1 MKGKRR
7 ITALASIFM
16 AVILCLTSA
25 VPVPALET
33 GNEILL
39 NQGNGSETGSLIQAD
54 DAQNITADITSDD
67 ISEDVLNDISN
78 NASDNTSDNT
88 SEISLYSTQDYA
100 DTDNVPENR
109 EADDDK
115 TPAADTDGKEVKA
128 DGVEAG
134 NADKEAKAGGKEK
147 ENSGTSAAD
156 NETSANEEESGE
168 LRDIVRINPLYED
181 VVDESDIPLPP
192 EESTWQTQGTN
203 SAFGTAQTYK
213 SGAPAYK
220 SASVD
225 TYNATSAG
233 TYTTISDAAAYLRDC
248 MEAHESE
255 VRININ
261 IPSIDY
267 GNDLDA
273 LWDMVLAQAKT
284 HSGKGTQGDSISY
297 QYAGARG
304 QYSSKI
310 LIYYPG
316 YYTTKEQEN
325 ELTARVSEVLK
336 SLKLDGC
343 SDEVKSARI
352 HKYITDHVVYDHAN
366 LNNVNYKLKYTAY
379 AALINGTA
387 VCQGYSVLF
396 YRMALDAGLDARV
409 ISGKGNGGDHAWNIV
424 RLNGKYYNLDSTW
437 DAGKSP
443 ATYGYYLN
451 NKTFDNSH
459 VRASKSNSGLDYTS
473 ASFNRQYPM
482 ASSSLPYP
490 ESEKKHPTSVKFVQ
504 GTTVTAGLGSE
515 VTLDV
520 SVEPADAWDK
530 YVSFTILSGATIGC
544 SWKYNDKTD
553 YVTVVPSGKA
563 SGSVTV
569 RATTR
574 DGNKT
579 CDCKIVFRENTTP
592 LAITKHPSNAS
603 GKAGDKVS
611 FNITATG
618 EGIKYLWQCS
628 EDNGSTY
635 KNLNSVWE
643 GYNTASLKVP
653 VTAARN
659 GFKYRCAVTDVT
671 GASIYSNPATLT
683 VTEET
688 GGGTVDPF
696 VQTEITVDSG
706 QPGYLTQ
713 GYSMEV
719 TGSVTGTNRD
729 IVFTKVKGDGI
740 NISKQSSDAGRFR
753 LRIDASG
760 CKVAS
765 GDSVEAVVKATVKNG
780 KKDGNGKYTDY
791 VNDSFYTVRVYPGST
806 LTFAPD
812 TRKFSYTSPA
822 SVNTGTTGGRD
833 NSAIDKDNQITAFTD
848 CKGVFIK
855 VWENEVKDE
864 PVWSSSIAAKGGNSA
879 VISGDSL
886 VTALRNAGKLSTSSD
901 FIFRIYPCNSNG
913 KYNKNVYSDATIHI
927 YRISVTGTGVVPASF
942 YGLKGQEIEIKASP
956 ADAASLNWSDSSYW
970 ADDAAKKE
978 GQLRKVTV
986 TGDKTYTAVLS
997 PVTVDVT
1004 KVTINRRDG
1013 SDVIKLETGKS
1024 RQLSATV
1031 EPSNATDK
1039 SVGWK
1044 SSNTDIVKID
1054 SKGNITGV
1062 KEGEAVITVTTN
1074 SRGLTDI
1081 CTVKVMDE
1089 VIEDDYVIEG
1099 QEVRMTANIPDGSSV
1114 KNGAKISLS
1123 CDPAAALVYYTL
1135 DGTAPVGDYAGK
1147 NGRGTSRYSEP
1158 VTINGANGD
1167 KVTVRAR
1174 AVLYGY
1180 KSCEAAFSYIVDDWG
1195 EIDDEGDDIKEK
1207 IPDSDP
1213 EKIPKAVWYSFKG
1226 DNKIYLPNST
1236 PQTVSVNKIA
1246 TGKNIIFN
1254 NEISVFYGNEKLVEG
1269 RDYRVIYSNNVSPA
1283 DASSFA
1289 PPTVMIKSMGSYY
1302 KGNSRFCFTI
1312 SEAGEQTDVSDI
1324 KIACLNRSPE
1334 YTGSRLTL
1342 DDLYMPDSKMGYNKV
1357 TLYRDSQGA
1366 NGSERKVLIR
1376 DVDYTFDESQL
1387 RKEGTF
1393 NLQFELTG
1401 DKGTVISDPITVR
1414 PYDVAKH
1421 IKNNDSKVVISVE
1434 KQVEYNKS
1442 GARPDVKVA
1451 FRNSE
1456 GESVLREGVDYT
1468 VAYSKNK
1475 KLNSR
1480 AKVKIR
1486 FMGYFSGVVKDY
1498 FEIVKKNVSE
1508 LKVYAENVKGNGKP
1522 GGFKVMPKVFDG
1534 GKSVSRLKDIMKY
1547 SQAEDCRYFYASGS
1561 SDIIGKEIAD
1571 NAIVMPGDMGQKI
1584 EVRVR
1589 IKGRDRGAYSGEAEL
1604 SGYYWVYPADK
1615 DIKKMQVSP
1624 GTIIVDYDEGNE
1636 IYPISGVDFK
1646 LMIPDKNDPDKKEE
1660 LSPKYYE
1667 IVSITQNRF
1676 IGTATVV
1683 VRGRNGYG
1691 GSKSFRIKI
1700 KKRSLNG

>member
-7 ITALASIFM
+7 ITALVSVFM
-16 AVILCLTSA
+16 SVILCLTSA
-25 VPVPALET
+25 VPVAALES
-33 GNEILL
+33 GNDILL
-39 NQGNGSETGSLIQAD
+39 TPEDYIEAEISASNINNTVEDQTAETGIAD
-54 DAQNITADITSDD
+54 DRQTTAQSI
-67 ISEDVLNDISN
+67 ENDTYN
-78 NASDNTSDNT
+78 DASDTV
-88 SEISLYSTQDYA
+88 SEESSS
-100 DTDNVPENR
+100 E
-109 EADDDK
+109 
-115 TPAADTDGKEVKA
+115 
-128 DGVEAG
+128 
-134 NADKEAKAGGKEK
+134 
-147 ENSGTSAAD
+147 GTSTD
-156 NETSANEEESGE
+156 YDETSYDEDESDE
-168 LRDIVRINPLYED
+168 LTEIVRVNPLYED

-192 EESTWQTQGTN
+192 EESTSQTQGTYHE
-203 SAFGTAQTYK
+203 FGTAQAFK
-213 SGAPAYK
+213 SGYAQ
-220 SASVD
+220 
-225 TYNATSAG
+225 TYNATSPK

-255 VRININ
+255 VRINIY
-261 IPSIDY
+261 IPSGDY
-267 GNDLDA
+267 GNDLDK
-273 LWDMVLAQAKT
+273 LWDTVLSQAKT

-297 QYAGARG
+297 QYAGVRG
-304 QYSSKI
+304 QYSSRI
-310 LIYYPG
+310 LIYYPS
-316 YYTTKEQEN
+316 YYTTKEQEQ
-325 ELTARVSEVLK
+325 ELTAEVSEVLG
-336 SLKLDGC
+336 SLNLDGC

-352 HKYITDHVVYDHAN
+352 YKYITDHVVYDNAN
-366 LNNVNYKLKYTAY
+366 LNNINYKLKYTAY

-396 YRMALDAGLDARV
+396 YRMALDAGVDARV
-409 ISGKGNGGDHAWNIV
+409 ISGTGNGGAHAWDIV
-424 RLNGKYYNLDSTW
+424 GINGKYYNLDSTW

-443 ATYGYYLN
+443 SAYGYYLN
-451 NKTFDNSH
+451 NNTFDKNH
-459 VRASKSNSGLDYTS
+459 VRASKSNSNLDYTS
-473 ASFNRQYPM
+473 AAFNRQYPM

-490 ESEKKHPTSVKFVQ
+490 ESEKKHATSVKFVQ

-520 SVEPADAWDK
+520 AVEPADAWDK
-530 YVSFTILSGATIGC
+530 HVDFGVLSGGTIGC
-544 SWKYNDKTD
+544 SWKFGDKTD
-553 YVTVVPSGKA
+553 YVTVVPSGKD
-563 SGSVTV
+563 SGFVTI

-574 DGNKT
+574 DGNKS

-592 LAITKHPSNAS
+592 LTITGQPTDAS

-618 EGIKYLWQCS
+618 EGIRYLWQYS

-653 VTAARN
+653 VTSARN
-659 GFKYRCAVTDVT
+659 GFKYRCIVTDVT
-671 GASIYSNPATLT
+671 GISINSNPATLT

-729 IVFTKVKGDGI
+729 IVFTKVKGDGV
-740 NISKQSSDAGRFR
+740 NISKQSADAGRFR

-806 LTFAPD
+806 LVFTPD
-812 TRKFSYTSPA
+812 TRKFSYTSPV

-833 NSAIDKDNQITAFTD
+833 SSAVDKNNQITAFTD
-848 CKGVFIK
+848 CSGVFIR
-855 VWENEVKDE
+855 VWEKEAKGD
-864 PVWSSSIAAKGGNSA
+864 PVWSSTSA
-879 VISGDSL
+879 VKEGRSASLNGETL
-886 VTALRNAGKLSTSSD
+886 VTSLKNAGKLSGSGD
-901 FIFRIYPCNSNG
+901 FIFRVYPCNSNG
-913 KYNKNVYSDATIHI
+913 KYNKNVYSDSTVHI
-927 YRISVTGTGVVPASF
+927 YRINVTGTGVVPAAY
-942 YGLKGQEIEIKASP
+942 YGLQGQGIEIKALP
-956 ADAASLNWSDSSYW
+956 ADAMSLNWSDSSYW
-970 ADDAAKKE
+970 ADDTSKKE
-978 GQLRKVTV
+978 GQVRKVTV

-997 PVTVDVT
+997 PVTIDVT
-1004 KVTINRRDG
+1004 KVSINRKNEDN
-1013 SDVIKLETGKS
+1013 VIKVETGRT

-1062 KEGEAVITVTTN
+1062 KEGEAIITVTTN
-1074 SRGLTDI
+1074 SRGLTDT

-1089 VIEDDYVIEG
+1089 VIEDDYVIDG
-1099 QEVRMTANIPDGSSV
+1099 QEVRMTANVPDGSSV
-1114 KNGAKISLS
+1114 KNGAKISLN

-1135 DGTAPVGDYAGK
+1135 DGTAPVGDYTGK

-1213 EKIPKAVWYSFKG
+1213 ENIPKTVWYSFKG

-1366 NGSERKVLIR
+1366 NGSERKILIR

-1393 NLQFELTG
+1393 NLRFELTG

-1414 PYDVAKH
+1414 PYDVAGH
-1421 IKNNDSKVVISVE
+1421 IKTGDSKAVIQMPPKVDCSKTGAEPEVSVIFRG
-1434 KQVEYNKS
+1434 VS
-1442 GARPDVKVA
+1442 GDITLK
-1451 FRNSE
+1451 
-1456 GESVLREGVDYT
+1456 EGVDYKVT
-1468 VAYSKNK
+1468 YSRNK
-1475 KLNSR
+1475 KINTR
-1480 AKVKIR
+1480 AKAKIVFLGYYKGKITREFETVK
-1486 FMGYFSGVVKDY
+1486 
-1498 FEIVKKNVSE
+1498 
-1508 LKVYAENVKGNGKP
+1508 
-1522 GGFKVMPKVFDG
+1522 
-1534 GKSVSRLKDIMKY
+1534 KSVSALTVYADDIKWRDKAGNFKVLPQVLDGSKAVSKLRDIMKY
-1547 SQAEDCRYFYASGS
+1547 KMTDGCRYFYASG
-1561 SDIIGKEIAD
+1561 DNIGTEIRD
-1571 NAIVMPGDMGQKI
+1571 NETVKPGTLI

-1589 IKGRDRGAYSGEAEL
+1589 VISRAGGFYMGEAEL
-1604 SGYYWVYPADK
+1604 KGYYRVYDPERN
-1615 DIKKMQVSP
+1615 IKNASVSV
-1624 GTIIVDYDEGNE
+1624 GSIDYDMGNE
-1636 IYPISGVDFK
+1636 IIPVNKSDFK
-1646 LMIPDKNDPDKKEE
+1646 LIMPGESEPLDSEYFE
-1660 LSPKYYE
+1660 V
-1667 IVSITQNRF
+1667 VSITRNRF
-1676 IGTATVV
+1676 IGTATVT

-1691 GSKSFRIKI
+1691 GIRKIRIRI
-1700 KKRSLNG
+1700 MKRNMAG